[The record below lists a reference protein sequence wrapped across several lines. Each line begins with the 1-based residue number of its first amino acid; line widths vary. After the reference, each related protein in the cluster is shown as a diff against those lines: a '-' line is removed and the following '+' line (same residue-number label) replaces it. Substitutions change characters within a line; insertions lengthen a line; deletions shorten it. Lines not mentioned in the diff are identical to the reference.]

1 MTDLALHADAEHE
14 EKAEVAAE
22 EAVEAAPAVHP
33 FGTSGGEHSRAYRCR
48 RWSGAT
54 YRHGARSRGPAVA
67 DSRTDRHMLTGRWM
81 GITWALRGHTPQNFQ
96 KIKCE
101 RVEPDGRNRR

>member
-1 MTDLALHADAEHE
+1 MTDAALHADAEHE

-54 YRHGARSRGPAVA
+54 YSRGAR
-67 DSRTDRHMLTGRWM
+67 
-81 GITWALRGHTPQNFQ
+81 PQNFQ
-96 KIKCE
+96 KIKCGK
-101 RVEPDGRNRR
+101 VEPDGRNRR